1 MVGVVQLLLFLF
13 YKKIIPYGNMTME
26 LHFGSN
32 FYVFSSTP
40 SHGNTQKEITTFY
53 AVGISSKV
61 NQHIINRIIITQ
73 ISLQL

>member
-1 MVGVVQLLLFLF
+1 
-13 YKKIIPYGNMTME
+13 MTRE

-40 SHGNTQKEITTFY
+40 SHVNTQKEITTFY

-61 NQHIINRIIITQ
+61 NQHIINRILITQ